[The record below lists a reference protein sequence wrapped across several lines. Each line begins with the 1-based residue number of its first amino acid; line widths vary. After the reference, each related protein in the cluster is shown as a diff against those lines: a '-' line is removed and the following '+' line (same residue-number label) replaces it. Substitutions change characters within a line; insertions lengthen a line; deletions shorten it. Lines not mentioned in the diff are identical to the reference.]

1 MLDALASYVPLFQ
14 TLVWAIVILAMVLL
28 LKKQIRAL
36 LDTFVNRLE
45 AGSSLEIGSVKLLAE
60 PFVTETN
67 DLKQQINREEVKIF
81 GNPDKL
87 VLLFKAEGSNW
98 SKSTKAMQVHG
109 GCILQVSTERKGAN
123 NTWTVAGALT
133 FIPGAVINGTQ
144 SDNYSLDL
152 AI

>member
-98 SKSTKAMQVHG
+98 SKSTKAMQVPG

-123 NTWTVAGALT
+123 NTWAVAEALT